1 MPTVITPSLETV
13 VNTGSQDLFTISVT
27 TTTPGI
33 NPGNVVIANTAGGFT
48 TNTFSSYNIGDT
60 VTVSGTEGGTGV
72 ITAYTDPTT
81 YFITATDQSSSFVL
95 SATEGGANIVTTAG
109 STTGLTF
116 VASGSAFPPVI
127 GATQYSTVTS
137 PQQVTFSAITA
148 NVGTDI
154 INKWLPGLPS
164 TGRVP
169 SMDFACYSLD
179 QYQWHSGDRSIPLL
193 GSHGCVRQ
201 CSFCDV
207 IKQFT
212 KYSFVEADQLT
223 QDIIQA
229 WNQTGI
235 HRVQFMDSLVNGSM
249 SNFLLLLKNLAHAR
263 QQGWLPQEFSWSGTY
278 ICRPPS
284 SLLDQI
290 HEVVQTTW

>member
-154 INKWLPGLPS
+154 TANITSGAFGLAGTANIAYQLNAFVNVTATPATYGWVNTGSNAAIGPTAVAGTPLS
-164 TGRVP
+164 TTYLNNTGNTVNVAVRVSTLDGSP
-169 SMDFACYSLD
+169 FAY
-179 QYQWHSGDRSIPLL
+179 P
-193 GSHGCVRQ
+193 
-201 CSFCDV
+201 
-207 IKQFT
+207 
-212 KYSFVEADQLT
+212 T
-223 QDIIQA
+223 QIQA
-229 WNQTGI
+229 AAAT
-235 HRVQFMDSLVNGSM
+235 VTEV
-249 SNFLLLLKNLAHAR
+249 
-263 QQGWLPQEFSWSGTY
+263 SGYT
-278 ICRPPS
+278 
-284 SLLDQI
+284 
-290 HEVVQTTW
+290 VA